1 MINEPVVGVATDEPV
16 VAGACVAVEDEAPGV
31 RKAYIPAGFVK
42 MAGSTGSM
50 NPLGLRVR
58 KSLFGSSK
66 DSILASSSQSEVK
79 RSAQSPAS
87 RIQKSPT
94 RRMRAMMTQ
103 SRLSCLIALIGKSI

>member
-1 MINEPVVGVATDEPV
+1 MPVVGVVKDAPAV
-16 VAGACVAVEDEAPGV
+16 VERCVTIESEAPGV
-31 RKAYIPAGFVK
+31 RKTSIHTGFVK

-66 DSILASSSQSEVK
+66 DSILASSSQSGVK
-79 RSAQSPAS
+79 RSAHPPAS

-103 SRLSCLIALIGKSI
+103 SRPSCLITLISKSI